1 MSTHDEIMAVLKT
14 VKYPGFSRDI
24 VSFGMVKNIQQQD
37 DTVELE
43 LEITTDNE
51 EQKNLLAESIRAA
64 LGDEL
69 GLSDIKLSITKPAA
83 GKGPQPTPTGGSIPA
98 ATPIPG
104 VKYTIAIASGKG
116 GVGKSTVAV
125 NLAAA
130 LSQTGTQVGIL
141 DLDIY
146 GPSLPLILGINDR
159 PFLNE
164 DQKIMPL
171 EAHGMRVMSFGL
183 ISGDQTPVIWRGP
196 LVAKMTQQFFKDVA
210 WGELDV
216 LILDLP
222 PGTGDVQL
230 TLVQQVALTG
240 AVIVTT
246 PQELALQDVR
256 KGANMFSAVNTPLLG
271 VIENMSAL
279 QLRGIVKDAQG
290 QPVPNARMEFEG
302 LGEVSTVSAGDEG
315 AFQVD
320 VPVFRSGGGS
330 AESKRLQVPLLGQV
344 PLVPD
349 LVVASDNGVPF
360 VLEYPEHPVTAE
372 FRRIAASLLDRAAT
386 ASTS

>member
-1 MSTHDEIMAVLKT
+1 MEVGLKDVAEALEGVLLTEPKRSLPQLNM
-14 VKYPGFSRDI
+14 VRDI
-24 VSFGMVKNIQQQD
+24 EVSGESVKLSLAL
-37 DTVELE
+37 TVLSA
-43 LEITTDNE
+43 
-51 EQKNLLAESIRAA
+51 AERERVQERVRAA
-64 LGDEL
+64 VEAL
-69 GLSDIKLSITKPAA
+69 
-83 GKGPQPTPTGGSIPA
+83 
-98 ATPIPG
+98 PG
-104 VKYTIAIASGKG
+104 VKEVAIDLVELSPQELNEFGRVVAVMSGKG